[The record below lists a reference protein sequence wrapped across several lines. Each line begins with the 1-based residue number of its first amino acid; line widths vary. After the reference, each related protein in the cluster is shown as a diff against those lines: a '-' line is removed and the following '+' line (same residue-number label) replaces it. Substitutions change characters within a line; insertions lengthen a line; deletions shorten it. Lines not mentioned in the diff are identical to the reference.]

1 MIVSYIERDR
11 KTHHTGP
18 RARGAETKRGRDRKI
33 ARPQGNVLC
42 IIGDR
47 TACGK
52 FRTQGSGRR
61 AQGQVLQVVQV
72 SYNEA
77 LA

>member
-18 RARGAETKRGRDRKI
+18 RARGAETKRGRDRKT
-33 ARPQGNVLC
+33 ARPHDNVLC

-47 TACGK
+47 LCITLKG
-52 FRTQGSGRR
+52 
-61 AQGQVLQVVQV
+61 
-72 SYNEA
+72 N
-77 LA
+77 